1 MAQIAKLR
9 LLLFSAFGPAI
20 AILLLLF
27 FAAYAIL
34 GSSGILAWGDYSRQL
49 HVARDQL
56 AHVQQDQ
63 RELKNR
69 VDLLD
74 PRRVDPDLSDELIRR
89 QLGVVRQDEIIIPLN

>member
-1 MAQIAKLR
+1 MAQIAHLR
-9 LLLFSAFGPAI
+9 SLLFSAFGPAI

-34 GSSGILAWGDYSRQL
+34 GSSGILAWGDYARQL
-49 HVARDQL
+49 RVARAQL
-56 AHVQQDQ
+56 AQVQVEQ

-69 VDLLD
+69 VDLLN

-89 QLGVVRQDEIIIPLN
+89 QLGVVHRDEIIIPLN